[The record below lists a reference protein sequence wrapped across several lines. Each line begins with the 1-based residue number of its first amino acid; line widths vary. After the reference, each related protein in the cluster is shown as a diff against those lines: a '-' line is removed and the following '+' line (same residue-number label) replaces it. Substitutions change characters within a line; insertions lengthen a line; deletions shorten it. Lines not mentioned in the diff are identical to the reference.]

1 MDFPGVI
8 SDNGQS
14 SHTHFPFA
22 DIFMTIKTAAAPV
35 AAQLVPP
42 PVAAETEAQ
51 RFDRVLAR
59 PEFSALKAVISRLLI
74 DSGLMNA
81 ALITTNS
88 YQMFLAK
95 LGFRVE
101 VVKQIHEND
110 CYSRLGPQGGIRAVI
125 PLHDTATY
133 STMVTLVN
141 YNSSVTTTNK
151 AVDFY
156 DKQLADFKQQLMNKS
171 GNR

>member
-1 MDFPGVI
+1 
-8 SDNGQS
+8 
-14 SHTHFPFA
+14 
-22 DIFMTIKTAAAPV
+22 MTTKSAAAPV
-35 AAQLVPP
+35 AAPIAPHTPP
-42 PVAAETEAQ
+42 PLAAETEAQ

-141 YNSSVTTTNK
+141 YDSSVTTTNK

-156 DKQLADFKQQLMNKS
+156 DKQLADFKAQLMNKS

>member
-1 MDFPGVI
+1 MSTKPAAG
-8 SDNGQS
+8 
-14 SHTHFPFA
+14 A
-22 DIFMTIKTAAAPV
+22 AAAPV
-35 AAQLVPP
+35 N
-42 PVAAETEAQ
+42 PVAAAPVTPETEAQ

-59 PEFSALKAVISRLLI
+59 PEFSPLKAVIIHLGIGSQ
-74 DSGLMNA
+74 LMNA

-95 LGFRVE
+95 LGYRVE

-110 CYSRLGPQGGIRAVI
+110 CYSRLGPAGGIRAVV

-141 YNSSVTTTNK
+141 YDVSVTTTNK

-156 DKQLADFKQQLMNKS
+156 DKQLADFKAQLMNKS
-171 GNR
+171 GNVR

>member
-1 MDFPGVI
+1 M
-8 SDNGQS
+8 S
-14 SHTHFPFA
+14 TK
-22 DIFMTIKTAAAPV
+22 TTAAAP
-35 AAQLVPP
+35 AVPV
-42 PVAAETEAQ
+42 VAAETEAQ
-51 RFDRVLAR
+51 RFDRVLGR
-59 PEFSALKAVISRLLI
+59 PEFGPLKAVISRLLV
-74 DSGLMNA
+74 DSALMNA

-95 LGFRVE
+95 VGFRVE

-110 CYSRLGPQGGIRAVI
+110 CYSRLGPAGGIRAVI

-141 YNSSVTTTNK
+141 YDASVTTTNK

-156 DKQLADFKQQLMNKS
+156 DKQLADFKAQLMNKG